1 MPTWAV
7 ILLAVVAP
15 GGVIVTLLERVR
27 RENNRDHAYNSN
39 LLRRIDGK
47 VDRIGDRLT
56 DHLEW
61 HLDNHETEDSV

>member
-27 RENNRDHAYNSN
+27 RENNRDHAYNSS

-61 HLDNHETEDSV
+61 HLDDDKTEERT